1 MNLHRD
7 TPLLATTE
15 QRFRALADL
24 SPDAI
29 LIHSGGRFVYA
40 NQAGRGLLAP
50 RAGRSTA
57 SFPRWFDY
65 GATAYPQG

>member
-1 MNLHRD
+1 MNLHGD

-29 LIHSGGRFVYA
+29 LIHADGRFAYA
-40 NQAGRGLLAP
+40 NQAAMSLLC
-50 RAGRSTA
+50 AGSTQRILGPL
-57 SFPRWFDY
+57 SNW
-65 GATAYPQG
+65 